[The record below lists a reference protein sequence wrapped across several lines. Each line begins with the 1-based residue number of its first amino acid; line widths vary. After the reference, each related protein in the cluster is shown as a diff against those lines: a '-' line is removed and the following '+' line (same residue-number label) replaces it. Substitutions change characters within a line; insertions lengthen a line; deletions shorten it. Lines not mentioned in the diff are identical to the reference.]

1 MSLIRQIWLL
11 LLATLGLALV
21 ASVTVNVA
29 TSRDT
34 LQTQLRLKNSD
45 NATALAFVLSQQ
57 KGQREL
63 IELAASA
70 QFDTGFYRRIRLT
83 GLDGNLVFERV
94 AAALVQDAPDWFVAL
109 VPIQSVPG
117 VAQVSD
123 GWRALGAVEVESQSA
138 YAHDQLWR
146 GSVRSAL
153 ALLLVGAVAG
163 GLAWLAVVRIRRP
176 LDATVAQA
184 TSLQRG
190 EYVTVVE
197 PKVPELRRLTRTM
210 NAMVER
216 LRVVFEGQAAQV
228 ESLRRQANC
237 DALTGL
243 PSRAH
248 FMGRLTAALQNED
261 GTRAVGLVLLR
272 VLQLAELNRS
282 LGRDTTDSV
291 IATIAHTLEAYTDRV
306 KGAFVG
312 RLNGAD
318 FALVLPAGGMSH
330 ETALAVVGLLRAAL
344 PTFAGRVAVAAG
356 AVEMRHG
363 AALAELL
370 GHADLALAGAESSG
384 PFSVVAGS
392 AQASAWAGLG
402 EHEWHARVSDTLAQG
417 RARLASFPVV
427 DRQHRLIH
435 LECPL
440 RMQLEPAGGFE
451 VAAHWLPLAVRSR
464 LTPAADERALAL
476 ALEAIAID
484 GLARCV
490 NLSPAS
496 LSDSGFAARLRGM
509 LQAAPR
515 AARSVWLEMG
525 EAAAAE
531 QFDLLR
537 ELARQVRATGARFG
551 LEHAGERLS
560 RIDRLFEAGL
570 DYVKIDAAITLGLA
584 FDASRLR
591 FVEGLVTMLHS
602 LSIQVIA
609 EGVSHEADARAL
621 LACGVDG
628 LTGPWVR
635 VGADGPA
642 TDTLA

>member
-11 LLATLGLALV
+11 LLTTLGVALV
-21 ASVTVNVA
+21 ASVTVNTA
-29 TSRDT
+29 ASRDT

-63 IELAASA
+63 MELAAAA
-70 QFDTGFYRRIRLT
+70 QFDTGFYRRIRIT
-83 GLDGNLVFERV
+83 GADGKPLFERE
-94 AAALVQDAPDWFVAL
+94 AAAAARDAPAWFMAL
-109 VPIQSVPG
+109 VPITSVPG

-146 GSVRSAL
+146 GSVRSMWAM
-153 ALLLVGAVAG
+153 ALVGLLAG
-163 GLAWLAVVRIRRP
+163 ALAWLAVMRIRRP

-184 TSLQRG
+184 ASLQRG
-190 EYVTVVE
+190 EYVTVAE
-197 PKVPELRRLTRTM
+197 PNVPELRRLARAM
-210 NAMVER
+210 NAMVAR
-216 LRVVFEGQAAQV
+216 LRTVFEGQAAQV
-228 ESLRRQANC
+228 ESLRRQASC
-237 DALTGL
+237 DVLTGL

-248 FMGRLTAALQNED
+248 FMARLAATLQSED
-261 GTRAVGLVLLR
+261 GTRAGGLVLLR
-272 VLQLAELNRS
+272 VLQLSEINRS
-282 LGRDTTDSV
+282 LGRDTTDSL
-291 IATIAHTLEAYTDRV
+291 IATIAHTLQAYTDRV
-306 KGAFVG
+306 HGAFTG

-318 FALVLPAGGMSH
+318 FALVLPEGGMAH
-330 ETALAVVGLLRAAL
+330 ESALALVAVLQAAL

-363 AALAELL
+363 APLAEVL
-370 GHADLALAGAESSG
+370 GNADLALAGAESAG

-392 AQASAWAGLG
+392 AEASAWAALG
-402 EHEWHARVSDTLAQG
+402 EHGWHDRLSDTLAHH
-417 RARLASFPVV
+417 RVRLGSFPVV
-427 DRQHRLIH
+427 DRQNRLIH

-440 RMQLEPAGGFE
+440 RMQLEAGGTFE

-464 LTPAADERALAL
+464 LTPAADERALVL
-476 ALEAIAID
+476 ALEAIALD
-484 GLARCV
+484 GLPRCV

-496 LSDSGFAARLRGM
+496 LSDSGFATRLRT
-509 LQAAPR
+509 LLEAAPR
-515 AARSVWLEMG
+515 AARSVWLEVG
-525 EAAAAE
+525 EAAAADR
-531 QFDLLR
+531 FDLTR

-570 DYVKIDAAITLGLA
+570 DYVKLDASVTLGMAL
-584 FDASRLR
+584 DANRVR

-609 EGVSHEADARAL
+609 EGVADEADAQAL
-621 LACGVDG
+621 LACGADG
-628 LTGPWVR
+628 LTGPWV
-635 VGADGPA
+635 GAAGEPA
-642 TDTLA
+642 RAP

>member
-21 ASVTVNVA
+21 ASVTVNTA
-29 TSRDT
+29 ASRDT

-63 IELAASA
+63 MALAATA
-70 QFDTGFYRRIRLT
+70 QFDTGFYRRIRIT
-83 GLDGNLVFERV
+83 GPDGKPLFEREV
-94 AAALVQDAPDWFVAL
+94 AATAQDAPAWFVAL
-109 VPIQSVPG
+109 VPIASIPG

-146 GSVRSAL
+146 GSVRSMWATAWVGLL
-153 ALLLVGAVAG
+153 AGL
-163 GLAWLAVVRIRRP
+163 LAWLVVRRIRRP

-190 EYVTVVE
+190 EYVTVAE
-197 PKVPELRRLTRTM
+197 PNVPELRRLARAM
-210 NAMVER
+210 NAMVAR
-216 LRVVFEGQAAQV
+216 LRTVFEGQAAQV
-228 ESLRRQANC
+228 ESLRRQASC

-243 PSRAH
+243 SSRSH
-248 FMGRLTAALQNED
+248 FMARLAATLQSED
-261 GTRAVGLVLLR
+261 GTHAGGLVLLR
-272 VLQLAELNRS
+272 VLQLGEINRG
-282 LGRDTTDSV
+282 LGRETTDSL
-291 IATIAHTLEAYTDRV
+291 IATIAHTLQAYTERV
-306 KGAFVG
+306 HGAFAG

-318 FALVLPAGGMSH
+318 FALVLPEGGMAH
-330 ETALAVVGLLRAAL
+330 ESALALVAVLQAAL

-363 AALAELL
+363 APLAEVL
-370 GHADLALAGAESSG
+370 GNADLALAGAESAG

-392 AQASAWAGLG
+392 AKVSAWAGLG
-402 EHEWHARVSDTLAQG
+402 EHDWHERVSDTLA
-417 RARLASFPVV
+417 RRRVRLGSFPVV
-427 DRQHRLIH
+427 DRQNRLIH

-440 RMQLEPAGGFE
+440 RMQLESGGAFE

-464 LTPAADERALAL
+464 LTPAADEHALAL
-476 ALEAIAID
+476 ALEAIALD
-484 GLARCV
+484 GLPRCV

-496 LSDSGFAARLRGM
+496 LSDSGFATRLRT
-509 LQAAPR
+509 LLEAAPR
-515 AARSVWLEMG
+515 AARSVWLEVG
-525 EAAAAE
+525 EAACADR
-531 QFDLLR
+531 FDLTR

-570 DYVKIDAAITLGLA
+570 DYVKLDASVTLGMAL
-584 FDASRLR
+584 DANRVR

-609 EGVSHEADARAL
+609 EGVSDAADAHAL
-621 LACGVDG
+621 LACGADG

-635 VGADGPA
+635 MDGEPADPA
-642 TDTLA
+642 

>member
-11 LLATLGLALV
+11 LLTTLGVALV
-21 ASVTVNVA
+21 ASVTVNTA
-29 TSRDT
+29 ASRDT

-63 IELAASA
+63 MELAAAA
-70 QFDTGFYRRIRLT
+70 QFDTGFYRRIRIT
-83 GLDGNLVFERV
+83 GADGKPLFERE
-94 AAALVQDAPDWFVAL
+94 AAAAARDAPAWFMAL
-109 VPIQSVPG
+109 VPITSVPG

-146 GSVRSAL
+146 GSVRSMGAM
-153 ALLLVGAVAG
+153 ALVGLLAG
-163 GLAWLAVVRIRRP
+163 ALAWLAVMRIRRP

-184 TSLQRG
+184 ASLQRG
-190 EYVTVVE
+190 EYVTVAE
-197 PKVPELRRLTRTM
+197 PNVPELRRLARAM
-210 NAMVER
+210 NAMVAR
-216 LRVVFEGQAAQV
+216 LRTVFEGQAAQV
-228 ESLRRQANC
+228 ESLRRQASC
-237 DALTGL
+237 DVLTGL

-248 FMGRLTAALQNED
+248 FMARLAATLQSED
-261 GTRAVGLVLLR
+261 GTRAGGLVLLR
-272 VLQLAELNRS
+272 VLQLGEINRS
-282 LGRDTTDSV
+282 LGRDTTDSL
-291 IATIAHTLEAYTDRV
+291 IATIAHTLQAYTDRV
-306 KGAFVG
+306 HGAFTG

-318 FALVLPAGGMSH
+318 FALVLPEGGMAH
-330 ETALAVVGLLRAAL
+330 ESALALVAVLQAAL

-363 AALAELL
+363 APLAEVL
-370 GHADLALAGAESSG
+370 GNADLALAGAESAG

-392 AQASAWAGLG
+392 AEASAWAGLG
-402 EHEWHARVSDTLAQG
+402 EHGWHERVSDTLAHH
-417 RARLASFPVV
+417 RVRLGSFPVV
-427 DRQHRLIH
+427 DRQNRLIH

-440 RMQLEPAGGFE
+440 RMQLEAGGTFE

-464 LTPAADERALAL
+464 LTPAADERALVL
-476 ALEAIAID
+476 ALEAIALD
-484 GLARCV
+484 GLPRCV

-496 LSDSGFAARLRGM
+496 LSDSGFATRLRT
-509 LQAAPR
+509 LLEAAPR
-515 AARSVWLEMG
+515 AARSVWLEVG
-525 EAAAAE
+525 EAAAADR
-531 QFDLLR
+531 FDLTR

-570 DYVKIDAAITLGLA
+570 DYVKLDASVTLGMAL
-584 FDASRLR
+584 DANRVR

-609 EGVSHEADARAL
+609 EGVADEADAQAL
-621 LACGVDG
+621 LACGADG
-628 LTGPWVR
+628 LTGPWV
-635 VGADGPA
+635 VGAGGEPA
-642 TDTLA
+642 RAP

>member
-11 LLATLGLALV
+11 LLATLGVALV
-21 ASVTVNVA
+21 ASVTVNTA
-29 TSRDT
+29 ASRDA

-63 IELAASA
+63 MELAAAA
-70 QFDTGFYRRIRLT
+70 QFDTGFYRRIRIT
-83 GLDGNLVFERV
+83 GADGKPLFVR
-94 AAALVQDAPDWFVAL
+94 DASATAQEAPAWFVGL
-109 VPIQSVPG
+109 VPITSMPG

-146 GSVRSAL
+146 GSVRSMWAMAWVGLL
-153 ALLLVGAVAG
+153 AGL
-163 GLAWLAVVRIRRP
+163 LAWLAVRRIRRP

-184 TSLQRG
+184 ASLQRG
-190 EYVTVVE
+190 EYVTVAE
-197 PKVPELRRLTRTM
+197 PNVPELRRLARAM
-210 NAMVER
+210 NAMVAR
-216 LRVVFEGQAAQV
+216 LRTVFEGQAAQV
-228 ESLRRQANC
+228 ESLRRQASC

-243 PSRAH
+243 PSRSH
-248 FMGRLTAALQNED
+248 FMARLAATLQSED
-261 GTRAVGLVLLR
+261 GTRAGGLVLLR
-272 VLQLAELNRS
+272 VLQLGEINRS
-282 LGRDTTDSV
+282 LGRDTTDSL
-291 IATIAHTLEAYTDRV
+291 IASIAHTLQAYTDRV
-306 KGAFVG
+306 PGAFAG

-318 FALVLPAGGMSH
+318 FALVLPEGGMAH
-330 ETALAVVGLLRAAL
+330 ESALALVAVLQAAL

-363 AALAELL
+363 APLAEVL
-370 GHADLALAGAESSG
+370 GNVDLALAGAESAG

-392 AQASAWAGLG
+392 AEASAWAGLG
-402 EHEWHARVSDTLAQG
+402 EHEWHERVSDTLAQ
-417 RARLASFPVV
+417 RRVRLGSFPVV
-427 DRQHRLIH
+427 DRTGRLIH

-440 RMQLEPAGGFE
+440 RMQLEQGGAYE
-451 VAAHWLPLAVRSR
+451 VAAQWLPLAVRSR
-464 LTPAADERALAL
+464 LTPTADEHALAL
-476 ALEAIAID
+476 ALEAIALD
-484 GLARCV
+484 GLPRCV

-496 LSDSGFAARLRGM
+496 LSDSGFATRLRT
-509 LQAAPR
+509 LLEAAPR
-515 AARSVWLEMG
+515 AARSVWLEVG
-525 EAAAAE
+525 EAAAADRFE
-531 QFDLLR
+531 LTR

-570 DYVKIDAAITLGLA
+570 DYVKLDASVTLGMAL
-584 FDASRLR
+584 DANRVR

-609 EGVSHEADARAL
+609 EGVADERDAQAL
-621 LACGVDG
+621 LACGTDG

-635 VGADGPA
+635 
-642 TDTLA
+642 LAGEPTAPQ

>member
-21 ASVTVNVA
+21 ASVTVNTAA
-29 TSRDT
+29 TRDT

-57 KGQREL
+57 KGERALMQ
-63 IELAASA
+63 LAAAA
-70 QFDTGFYRRIRLT
+70 QFDTGFYRRILIT
-83 GLDGNLVFERV
+83 GADGQPVFERAAV
-94 AAALVQDAPDWFVAL
+94 AAPQDAPAWFVAL
-109 VPIQSVPG
+109 LPVESAPG

-123 GWRALGAVEVESQSA
+123 GWRALGSVEVESQSA
-138 YAHDQLWR
+138 YAYDQLWR
-146 GSVRSAL
+146 GSLRSAW
-153 ALLLVGAVAG
+153 AMVLVGAIAG
-163 GLAWLAVVRIRRP
+163 ALAWLAVTRIRRP

-184 TSLQRG
+184 ASLQRG
-190 EYVTVVE
+190 EYVTVKE
-197 PKVPELRRLTRTM
+197 PNVPELRRLARAM

-228 ESLRRQANC
+228 ESLRRQASC

-248 FMGRLTAALQNED
+248 FMGRLAAALQSED
-261 GTRAVGLVLLR
+261 GTRAGGLVLLR
-272 VLQLAELNRS
+272 VLQLSEINRS
-282 LGRDTTDSV
+282 LGRDTTDSL
-291 IATIAHTLEAYTDRV
+291 IATIAHTLQAYTDRV
-306 KGAFVG
+306 NGAFVG

-318 FALVLPAGGMSH
+318 FALVLPEGGMSH
-330 ETALAVVGLLRAAL
+330 ETALAVVAVLQAAL

-363 AALAELL
+363 APLAELL
-370 GHADLALAGAESSG
+370 GNADLALAGAESAG

-402 EHEWHARVSDTLAQG
+402 EHEWHERVSDTLAKG
-417 RARLASFPVV
+417 RVRLASFPVV
-427 DRQHRLIH
+427 DRLNRLIH

-440 RMQLEPAGGFE
+440 RMQLEPQGGFE

-476 ALEAIAID
+476 ALEAIATD
-484 GLARCV
+484 GVPRCV

-496 LSDSGFAARLRGM
+496 LADSGFATRLRSR
-509 LQAAPR
+509 LEAAPR
-515 AARSVWLEMG
+515 AARSVWLEIG
-525 EAAAAE
+525 EAAAAS
-531 QFDLLR
+531 QFELMR

-560 RIDRLFEAGL
+560 RIERLFEAGL
-570 DYVKIDAAITLGLA
+570 DYVKL
-584 FDASRLR
+584 DASTTQGVATDTNRVR

-609 EGVSHEADARAL
+609 EGVADEADAQAL
-621 LACGVDG
+621 RACGVDG
-628 LTGPWVR
+628 LTGPCVR
-635 VGADGPA
+635 PADDMG
-642 TDTLA
+642 TSVR